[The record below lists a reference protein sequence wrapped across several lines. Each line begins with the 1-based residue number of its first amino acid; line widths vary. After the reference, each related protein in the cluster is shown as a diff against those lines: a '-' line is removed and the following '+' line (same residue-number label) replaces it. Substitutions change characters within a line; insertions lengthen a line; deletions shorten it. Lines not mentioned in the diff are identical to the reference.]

1 MTGLI
6 SEICIDSVEGA
17 IAAEQAGA
25 NRVELCAN
33 LLEGGTTPSLGLM
46 ETTIARTKLPV
57 QVMIRPRGGDFLYS
71 DIEVEMMLRDIA
83 AAKSARA
90 GGVVFGCLTADG
102 RIDAKLTEKL
112 IAAARPLSITF
123 HRAFDVSRDPLESL
137 QTLIGLG
144 IDRLLTS
151 GQEPS
156 VLEGA
161 PLIKRLI
168 ELAAGRLIVMPG
180 GGITPRNVARII
192 RETGVNEIHF
202 AALSETPSGM
212 THRNPYVFMGGE
224 LRPAEYAR
232 LVTTKGNI
240 RSVLDAAH

>member
-6 SEICIDSVEGA
+6 SEICIDSVDGA

-71 DIEVEMMLRDIA
+71 EIEAEMMLRDIA

-102 RIDAKLTEKL
+102 KIDAKLTEKL
-112 IAAARPLSITF
+112 IAAARPLSVTF
-123 HRAFDVSRDPLESL
+123 HRAFDVSRDPMDSL

-144 IDRLLTS
+144 VDRLLTS

-180 GGITPRNVARII
+180 GGITARNVARII
-192 RETGVNEIHF
+192 RETGANEIHF

-212 THRNPYVFMGGE
+212 THRNPHVFMGGE

-232 LVTTKGNI
+232 LVTTKVSI

>member
-1 MTGLI
+1 MTALI
-6 SEICIDSVEGA
+6 SEICIDSVDGA

-25 NRVELCAN
+25 DRVELCAD

-112 IAAARPLSITF
+112 IAAARPLSVTF
-123 HRAFDVSRDPLESL
+123 HRAFDVSRDPIESL

-180 GGITPRNVARII
+180 GGITARNVARII
-192 RETGVNEIHF
+192 RETGANEIHF

-212 THRNPYVFMGGE
+212 THRNPHVFMGGE

-232 LVTTKGNI
+232 LVTTKTNI
-240 RSVLDAAH
+240 RCILDAAH